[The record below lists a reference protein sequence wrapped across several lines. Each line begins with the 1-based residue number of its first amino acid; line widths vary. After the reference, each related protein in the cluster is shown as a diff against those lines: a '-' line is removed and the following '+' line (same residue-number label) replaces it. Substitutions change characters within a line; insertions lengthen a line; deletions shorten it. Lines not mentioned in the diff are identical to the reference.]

1 VGVALVVFARDP
13 VPGRV
18 KTRLAPVLGDA
29 GAAALH
35 AAFVRDLCERLCGRT
50 AAAGPWDVTVA
61 ADPGPDTPFFRELA
75 AALPVTVTAQDDGDL
90 GARMARGLRH
100 ALEAGADAALLIG
113 TDLPTLPVGH
123 LRTALEAL
131 GGAPLVLGPSVD
143 GGYYLVG
150 ARRDALAD
158 WDRITA
164 RLFAGIPWG
173 TDTVLHDTLGRAD
186 GLPVAL
192 GPAWY
197 DVDDPPDLERLR
209 RHLESGAGPE
219 LPRTRAALAGKGVAA

>member
-1 VGVALVVFARDP
+1 VDVVLVVFARDP

-18 KTRLAPVLGDA
+18 KTRLAPVLGDG

-35 AAFVRDLCERLCGRT
+35 AAFVRDLCERLVG
-50 AAAGPWDVTVA
+50 AGPWEVTVA
-61 ADPGPDTPFFRELA
+61 ADPGPDTPFFKELA
-75 AALPVTVTAQDDGDL
+75 AALPVAVTAQGDGDL

-123 LRTALEAL
+123 LRAALEAL

-150 ARRDALAD
+150 ARRDALDD
-158 WDRITA
+158 WDRITEG
-164 RLFAGIPWG
+164 LFTGIPWG
-173 TDTVLHDTLGRAD
+173 ADTVLLDTLGRAN
-186 GLPVAL
+186 GVPVTL

-209 RHLESGAGPE
+209 RHLACGAGPD
-219 LPRTRAALAGKGVAA
+219 LPRTRAALAGKGVA